1 MFHSV
6 AKVAVKKFDPAGLK
20 DGENILTAF
29 NEFCASFDYAY
40 EAQNRRPP
48 DSEDTQA
55 KKDAWIA
62 QDKRRIFLGDYS
74 KVNERC
80 IFPLSRQSGRNS
92 FFAIF

>member
-48 DSEDTQA
+48 DSED
-55 KKDAWIA
+55 I
-62 QDKRRIFLGDYS
+62 S
-74 KVNERC
+74 
-80 IFPLSRQSGRNS
+80 PS
-92 FFAIF
+92 FHNQQRHIIE